1 MSAFDTPKKT
11 PKKYIDYGRDSHGVQ
26 RRRKPKAQSPNYVL
40 RLNMIDAAAQVLD
53 EIQTFT
59 HPADAMLAHYFKR
72 NAHLGQRDR
81 GWIAGLVWH
90 VLRHKRLLAQLA
102 QSGAASF
109 SRRLALLALARTQG
123 LPACE
128 LHATQD
134 ERVWLERT
142 LDLPIDSMAPAVRAS
157 LPDWLYAAIEAAYTP
172 AQVATLCPALLQ
184 SAHLVLRANILKA
197 DRETIMAKLAYK
209 QIPAKIHPLT
219 PWAIA
224 LDTHPVLAK
233 MDAYNDGWVE
243 VQDAGSQV
251 LALLTDAK
259 RGHMVADFCAGAGG
273 KTLALGAMMRNT
285 GRLYAF
291 DVNAARLKR
300 LQPRLARSGL
310 SNIAPIAI
318 DSEADPKLKRLSG
331 KFDRV
336 LVDAPCSGMGTL
348 RRNPDLKWRQH
359 PRDVTELAAKQ
370 ARILVSAARLVKPEG
385 RLVYATCSLL
395 PAENQDVVRAFL
407 SANPAF
413 HLISAAAECE
423 RMGVVLP
430 EGAIIKGD
438 MLQLLPTE
446 DTFSSDGFFAAVMV
460 RAVGTVAEV
469 LEAVIESP
477 AAQSVKKY
485 RKKTAPAPA
494 PAAIAPSLET
504 DISLVVAAPI
514 GAEIMGVETE
524 AVEVTAV
531 EVAEKV
537 AGKVVAKT
545 QISSHAS
552 PAKPS
557 VAPPASTTDMA
568 APESSVQVK
577 PARKSRA
584 KPAAPVETTESAA
597 TSNALT
603 LRPTDPTHAAETQA
617 SPSKKTPKPRA
628 KKLAS

>member
-1 MSAFDTPKKT
+1 MSAFDTPNKT

-26 RRRKPKAQSPNYVL
+26 QRRKPKAQSPNYVL

-81 GWIAGLVWH
+81 AWISTLVWH

-102 QSGAASF
+102 QSGIASF

-128 LHATQD
+128 LHSTVD
-134 ERVWLERT
+134 ERIWIKRT
-142 LDLPIDSMAPAVRAS
+142 LELPIDSMAPAVRAS
-157 LPDWLYAAIEAAYTP
+157 LPDWLYAAIETAYTP
-172 AQVATLCPALLQ
+172 AQVATLCPALLDT
-184 SAHLVLRANILKA
+184 APLVLRANTLKA
-197 DRETIMAKLAYK
+197 DREAVMAKLAYK
-209 QIPAKIHPLT
+209 QIPARIHPLT

-233 MDAYNDGWVE
+233 LDAYNDGWVE

-259 RGHMVADFCAGAGG
+259 RGQMVADFCAGAGG

-291 DVNAARLKR
+291 DVNDTRLKR

-310 SNIAPIAI
+310 SNIAPIVI
-318 DSEADPKLKRLSG
+318 DSESDPKLKRLSG

-370 ARILVSAARLVKPEG
+370 ARILTSAARLVKAEG

-407 SANPAF
+407 AANPAF
-413 HLISAAAECE
+413 SLVPAAPECA

-430 EGAIIKGD
+430 DGAIIDDG
-438 MLQLLPTE
+438 MLQLLPTT
-446 DTFSSDGFFAAVMV
+446 DAFSSDGFFAAVMV
-460 RAVGTVAEV
+460 RAAGVLIDVAEV
-469 LEAVIESP
+469 PVVV
-477 AAQSVKKY
+477 AAEKPGKKY
-485 RKKTAPAPA
+485 AKKTALPEDEPVSLATAPV
-494 PAAIAPSLET
+494 I
-504 DISLVVAAPI
+504 
-514 GAEIMGVETE
+514 
-524 AVEVTAV
+524 AV
-531 EVAEKV
+531 EVAAEVTAGVEV
-537 AGKVVAKT
+537 ADDALT
-545 QISSHAS
+545 
-552 PAKPS
+552 
-557 VAPPASTTDMA
+557 APK
-568 APESSVQVK
+568 K
-577 PARKSRA
+577 PARKT
-584 KPAAPVETTESAA
+584 KPKAAVAMAEMAAEVAESANSIVHEPA
-597 TSNALT
+597 KASAEAEPN
-603 LRPTDPTHAAETQA
+603 PVVAA
-617 SPSKKTPKPRA
+617 KKVAKPRA
-628 KKLAS
+628 KKVVASD